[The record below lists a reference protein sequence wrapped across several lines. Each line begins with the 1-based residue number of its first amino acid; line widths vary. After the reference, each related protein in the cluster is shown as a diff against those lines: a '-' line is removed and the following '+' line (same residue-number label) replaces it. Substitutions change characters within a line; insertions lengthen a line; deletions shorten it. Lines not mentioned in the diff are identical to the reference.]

1 MHGSPALH
9 HPDPVGDKSGK
20 APSKKFRLDFR
31 WRLGLKC
38 FSYCMQKTK
47 GFSRLWLGLEE
58 KTCDGDGIA
67 SVCSRCICMAAG
79 TNEKADSTRRSSQAV
94 PHPST
99 NRALCRLTS
108 EVERD
113 PVHSTRYGRQR
124 KGAREKHL
132 GGARRGQPARKG
144 KKVELCTLHSNRG
157 HCIAF
162 WPSIPT
168 TEGSAQF
175 CLLCCQPEPVPGS
188 STARMSWLTPG
199 DPCRL
204 PP

>member
-1 MHGSPALH
+1 MVFVDFVIVSLAPIPAVTVAILAQGTH
-9 HPDPVGDKSGK
+9 WAVAVTQAFFPFVVFHLAFERFPAHARV
-20 APSKKFRLDFR
+20 ARHE
-31 WRLGLKC
+31 
-38 FSYCMQKTK
+38 
-47 GFSRLWLGLEE
+47 SR
-58 KTCDGDGIA
+58 
-67 SVCSRCICMAAG
+67 AACHEG
-79 TNEKADSTRRSSQAV
+79 NGKADSTLRSSQAV